1 MKSLKDFVF
10 KEKRTIVRCDFNV
23 PIEEG
28 AVADD
33 FRIEKTLS
41 TIEYLKE
48 RRAKVILISHLG
60 NPSGRDEH
68 YSLKPIAKRLGLLL
82 GEKVAFLKD
91 CQGTA
96 VEKRVKAMKGG
107 EVILL
112 ENLRFYPGEKKNDIN
127 FAKALAKL
135 GEIYISEAFSVS
147 HRAHASIVQLP
158 RLIPAGIGFL
168 FGKEMTVLLKV
179 REEPTRPLVTI
190 IGGVKIS
197 SKMKAAHRLS
207 SFSDHLLLGGQIANV
222 VLRVKG
228 IALGKPWPEEKIVS
242 LIKDFKLT
250 DTKIHL
256 PVDVIV
262 SPNRKGETYIREVG
276 PGIVRKEEEIFDIGP
291 ETIETFNK
299 IISQAKTII
308 WAGPLGLAEDEKFRK
323 GTASIARKISENTD
337 AFSLVGGGDTINSI
351 KKLGLLDKFSYIS
364 TGGGAMLAYL
374 TNESMP
380 GIETLKG

>member
-1 MKSLKDFVF
+1 
-10 KEKRTIVRCDFNV
+10 
-23 PIEEG
+23 
-28 AVADD
+28 
-33 FRIEKTLS
+33 
-41 TIEYLKE
+41 
-48 RRAKVILISHLG
+48 
-60 NPSGRDEH
+60 
-68 YSLKPIAKRLGLLL
+68 
-82 GEKVAFLKD
+82 
-91 CQGTA
+91 
-96 VEKRVKAMKGG
+96 
-107 EVILL
+107 
-112 ENLRFYPGEKKNDIN
+112 
-127 FAKALAKL
+127 
-135 GEIYISEAFSVS
+135 
-147 HRAHASIVQLP
+147 
-158 RLIPAGIGFL
+158 
-168 FGKEMTVLLKV
+168 
-179 REEPTRPLVTI
+179 
-190 IGGVKIS
+190 
-197 SKMKAAHRLS
+197 
-207 SFSDHLLLGGQIANV
+207 
-222 VLRVKG
+222 
-228 IALGKPWPEEKIVS
+228 
-242 LIKDFKLT
+242 
-250 DTKIHL
+250 L